1 MTKIYILGCGDAF
14 GSGGRN
20 NSGYLVES
28 EDRLFLLDCG
38 PTTLLAMK
46 RMDFNPKRLDAI
58 FLSHLHGDHCG
69 GVPFFLLEYLYENP
83 RDKPLVIA
91 GPPGTEERVT
101 ALFQLMFG
109 DASDPKKLP
118 PTLFRHLE
126 PGREETLEGIGVF
139 PFRVP
144 HQVREISLGLK
155 VSYGGKQIL
164 FSGDSAWTDLFV
176 THARGTDLFIC
187 ECCFFDQD
195 SAVHMSYR
203 KLKENLPRLQCK
215 NLILTHMG
223 EAMLARS
230 EEIDIKMAEDGM
242 VIEI

>member
-1 MTKIYILGCGDAF
+1 MMKIYILGCGDAF

-38 PTTLLAMK
+38 PTTLPAMK
-46 RMDFNPKRLDAI
+46 RMGFNTQRLDAI

-83 RDKPLVIA
+83 RDTPLVIA

-101 ALFQLMFG
+101 ALFQFMFG

-118 PTLFRHLE
+118 LTLFRHLE
-126 PGREETLEGIGVF
+126 PDKQETLEGIGIY

-155 VSYGGKQIL
+155 TSHGGKQIL

-203 KLKENLPRLQCK
+203 KLKENLSRLQCK

-223 EAMLARS
+223 ETMLARRG
-230 EEIDIKMAEDGM
+230 EIEPKMAEDGM